1 MERYSTCV
9 ENVNLQLYFKLVANG
24 KHHCNSSPICYL
36 NPCLFCD
43 SFCWRVP
50 FADSDCFWKTKKMFQ
65 IVTVLISDLNETGKV
80 MSLVER
86 PWVEDAV
93 RQSHRY
99 CNLLNQPSSAF
110 SKLFL
115 FVKLA
120 ALCYCGPTE
129 HVPILLRAIA
139 LRDSTCSESTLLN
152 ALKQDDIFFICLLVI
167 FSWFCYVAG

>member
-1 MERYSTCV
+1 
-9 ENVNLQLYFKLVANG
+9 
-24 KHHCNSSPICYL
+24 
-36 NPCLFCD
+36 
-43 SFCWRVP
+43 
-50 FADSDCFWKTKKMFQ
+50 MFQ
-65 IVTVLISDLNETGKV
+65 IVTVLISDLNETEKV
-80 MSLVER
+80 MLLVER
-86 PWVEDAV
+86 PETRHWVEDAV

-152 ALKQDDIFFICLLVI
+152 ALRQDDIF
-167 FSWFCYVAG
+167 